1 MGIMYKKISLFWGDF
16 SIAVFT
22 LSACAKPKLDAKLS
36 VNAIVYMSRRAL
48 KLNDNQKLVK
58 ASLKLEQISEDM

>member
-1 MGIMYKKISLFWGDF
+1 MYKKISLFWGDF

-36 VNAIVYMSRRAL
+36 VNDIIYMSRRASNL
-48 KLNDNQKLVK
+48 KMIRPW
-58 ASLKLEQISEDM
+58 LKPHSNVSKFLKI